1 MLAVA
6 SLRCIG
12 IANVAAGAVARPTA
26 SVIPAA
32 RVLRN
37 IAAECSL
44 VADLRRR
51 HQFRGLRQQTVLLLD
66 DGMIHHLGERG
77 HGADLDT
84 IAGRANSAQFLDS
97 AQIDHSL
104 RLLDS
109 IFQPV
114 EAVETSGQHQGVGS
128 VPCEKLL
135 RVSDG
140 TRLIQLERG
149 HYVSNDSHDPP
160 SNLHQICA
168 ISACCIGRPASSDV
182 RIVSAFTGARWKIS
196 SPSASERAFKTEAHP
211 PPTGGSP
218 TPRAPAGVSGSGI
231 SNAVHCI
238 LTGTSRIVGGLL

>member
-44 VADLRRR
+44 VTDLRRR
-51 HQFRGLRQQTVLLLD
+51 HQFRGLRQQTILLLD

-114 EAVETSGQHQGVGS
+114 EAVETSGQHQGVRS
-128 VPCEKLL
+128 VLCEKPL

-140 TRLIQLERG
+140 TRLVQLERG
-149 HYVSNDSHDPP
+149 HYVSNDSHTLLQT
-160 SNLHQICA
+160 SIKYA
-168 ISACCIGRPASSDV
+168 
-182 RIVSAFTGARWKIS
+182 
-196 SPSASERAFKTEAHP
+196 PSAHAASVGPLRATSESCRRSQERAGKSRPPAHP
-211 PPTGGSP
+211 RGRSRRRRTHLQPAARRHRARQPAFPGPEYP
-218 TPRAPAGVSGSGI
+218 TPSIAY
-231 SNAVHCI
+231 
-238 LTGTSRIVGGLL
+238 